1 MAMTIITGNKGG
13 GGSSHTPTEA
23 PDSVQSVATAKI
35 LIALGEGE
43 WAGNLD
49 NTRVLFDGTPYGNA
63 DGTINF
69 PDARWEFRPGT
80 QAQEYIQGIP
90 SVENEITVNTE
101 LKSSAPWVR
110 AVANTQLSA
119 VRIRF
124 GWPALQQQKDNGD
137 TVGYRIEYAIDVATD
152 GGAYVEMLKAAIDDK
167 TTSLYERSHRVNLPQ
182 ASTGWQIRVR
192 RLTENANSNRIA
204 DTMNIEAISEI
215 IDAKLRYPGTALLYA
230 EFNAKQFQSIPQISC
245 IPDMAIIR
253 VPDNY
258 DPVRRTYTGT
268 WTGGFKWAHSNN
280 PAWVFYDLLLS
291 ERYGLGD
298 RLESVQIDETEL
310 YRIAQY
316 CDQLVP
322 DGKGGS
328 GTEPR
333 FLCDVYIQSQEDA
346 WTVLT
351 DLAAVFRGMTYWG
364 GEQIV
369 TVCDMPEDVRY
380 TFTRANVVN
389 GQFTYSSSSEKT
401 RYTTAAVSWSD
412 PGNHYS
418 DTVEMVSELRL
429 VRRYGIN
436 QTQITAIGCT
446 RQSEA
451 NRRGRWTLLSNS
463 SDNTVSFSVGLDGAI
478 PMPGRLI
485 AVADYR
491 HANASIGGRI
501 SAVDG
506 RKITLDREPR
516 AQAGDRLQVNLPS
529 GITQA
534 RTVQAVNGRIVTVTT
549 AYSERPEAE
558 AAWAVD
564 ADDLALQ
571 LFRVVSIRD
580 NNDNTYEITAV
591 AHNPDKY
598 ARIDTGARLEDRPT
612 SIMPPGVQ
620 QGPKNIGISSYSAV
634 SQGIAITTMRATW
647 DAVESAIA
655 YEAEWRKD
663 SGNWVSVPRT
673 SALGFEVPGIYS
685 GRYLVRARAVNASD
699 IASLWVT
706 SEEAVLTG
714 KTGKPPMPVGFS
726 ASSDVVFG
734 VRLTWG
740 FPDGA
745 ADTLKTEIQYSKT
758 SDGANPLLLSDVSY
772 PQREYLQ
779 SGLAAGR
786 EFWYQ
791 ARLVDRTG
799 NQGDWTGWVRG
810 VSSADAEDV
819 LSYLTGQITE
829 TQLGQDLL
837 APIEDASK
845 LQNMWSVK
853 VAENANGKQYLAGIG
868 VGVENTPE
876 GMQSQVLIVANRF
889 AVLNTADGA
898 GTAVSTPFAIDGGQV
913 FINDAFIKNASITSA
928 KIKDAA
934 ITTAKINDAS
944 ITNAKLTGDIY
955 SDGFVSGSKGW
966 RLRPN
971 GSAELNDV
979 IVRGAIEAKS
989 FIGDVAIIGEFGNY
1003 TYSTSESTKTFYY
1016 RGSGYAMSLAV
1027 IVNGMETYNNIRSV
1041 MNVAITINGNSR
1053 SSSLSFS
1060 APSQTNI
1067 TSSWVASH
1075 KVDVPASYGD
1085 FAITVKI
1092 THSSSTG
1099 NGRVDTILAIA
1110 TRASSNWHA

>member
-1 MAMTIITGNKGG
+1 MTIITGNKGG

-90 SVENEITVNTE
+90 SVENEIAVNTE

-110 AVANTQLSA
+110 AVVNTQLSA

-124 GWPALQQQKDNGD
+124 GWPALQQQKNNGD

-167 TTSLYERSHRVNLPQ
+167 TTSLYERSHRVNLPK

-418 DTVEMVSELRL
+418 DTVEMVSEQRL

-436 QTQITAIGCT
+436 QTQIAAIGCT

-529 GITQA
+529 GTTQA
-534 RTVQAVNGRIVTVTT
+534 RTVQAVNGHMVTVTT
-549 AYSERPEAE
+549 AYSETPQAE
-558 AAWAVD
+558 AVWAVD
-564 ADDLALQ
+564 ADDLMLQ

-580 NNDNTYEITAV
+580 NGDNSYEITAV
-591 AHNPDKY
+591 AHDPDKY
-598 ARIDTGARLEDRPT
+598 ARIDTGARLEERPI
-612 SIMPPGVQ
+612 SIMPPTIQ
-620 QGPKNIGISSYSAV
+620 PGPKNIGIGSYSTI
-634 SQGIAITTMRATW
+634 SQNIAITIMRVSW

-673 SALGFEVPGIYS
+673 SAQGFEVSGIYS
-685 GRYLVRARAVNASD
+685 GRYLVRVRAVNASD
-699 IASLWVT
+699 IASLWAT
-706 SEEAVLTG
+706 SVEVELKG
-714 KTGKPPMPVGFS
+714 KEGRPPVPVGFA
-726 ASSDVVFG
+726 ASSNVVFG

-740 FPDGA
+740 FSSGA
-745 ADTLKTEIQYSKT
+745 EDTLKTVVQYSHQN
-758 SDGANPLLLSDVSY
+758 DGTGAVLLTDVPY

-779 SGLAAGR
+779 PGMAAGVGYFYR
-786 EFWYQ
+786 
-791 ARLVDRTG
+791 ACLVDRTG
-799 NQGDWTGWVRG
+799 NQSDWTGWVRG
-810 VSSADAEDV
+810 AASSDANDV
-819 LSYLTGQITE
+819 LSYLTGEITQ
-829 TQLGQDLL
+829 TQLGQELL
-837 APIEDASK
+837 KPIEDASK
-845 LQNMWSVK
+845 LEDMWSVK
-853 VAENANGKQYLAGIG
+853 VAKNANGKQYMAGIG
-868 VGVENTPE
+868 AGVENTPS
-876 GMQSQVLIVANRF
+876 GMQTQVLVVANRF
-889 AVLNTADGA
+889 AVLNTVDGT
-898 GTAVSTPFAIDGGQV
+898 GTAVSTPFAIDNGQV
-913 FINDAFIKNASITSA
+913 FMNSAFIKDGT
-928 KIKDAA
+928 
-934 ITTAKINDAS
+934 
-944 ITNAKLTGDIY
+944 ITNAKIGDYIQSTSYGAGVGWRINKNGTADFQNATVRGGITATSGTLNNVTINESCTVKRLYAEYIYGDI
-955 SDGFVSGSKGW
+955 F
-966 RLRPN
+966 
-971 GSAELNDV
+971 
-979 IVRGAIEAKS
+979 
-989 FIGDVAIIGEFGNY
+989 
-1003 TYSTSESTKTFYY
+1003 
-1016 RGSGYAMSLAV
+1016 
-1027 IVNGMETYNNIRSV
+1027 
-1041 MNVAITINGNSR
+1041 
-1053 SSSLSFS
+1053 SSSVAGKWAWGSVNTSPGVRYKICTLKG
-1060 APSQTNI
+1060 APFQRSLLFLG
-1067 TSSWVASH
+1067 AS
-1075 KVDVPASYGD
+1075 VFYTTWRQNMT
-1085 FAITVKI
+1085 IRW
-1092 THSSSTG
+1092 
-1099 NGRVDTILAIA
+1099 NDTILWTYDTGNSGAENMTVNNFMLTIPA
-1110 TRASSNWHA
+1110 STYEQTGAVTIEFPNRNDGGRMRFEGVLFIYRASSVIGF